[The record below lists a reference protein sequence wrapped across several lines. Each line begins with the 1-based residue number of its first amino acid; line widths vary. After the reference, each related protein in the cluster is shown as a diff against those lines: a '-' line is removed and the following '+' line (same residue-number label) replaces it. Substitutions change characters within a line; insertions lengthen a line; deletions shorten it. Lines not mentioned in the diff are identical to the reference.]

1 MKSATKSWLERHRS
15 ANPFEIKKAPKDFA
29 DIKAGEMMLLPNSQI
44 VAALLHTIP
53 RGQSMEMKQFR
64 AKLSQTHGAEI
75 ACPVVTGINLRIVA
89 EAAWEEHQMG
99 KPLAELPP
107 FWRVLNAKSPST
119 KKLAAGPDFVVQQRR
134 AEGLPD

>member
-1 MKSATKSWLERHRS
+1 MKSNSKSWLERHRA
-15 ANPFEIKKAPKDFA
+15 ANPFQIKKAPKDFA

-44 VAALLHTIP
+44 VEDLLHSIP
-53 RGQSMEMKQFR
+53 PGQCMEMKQFR
-64 AKLSQTHGAEI
+64 AKLSQRHGAEI

-119 KKLAAGPDFVVQQRR
+119 KKLAAGPGFVVQQRR
-134 AEGLPD
+134 SEGLPD